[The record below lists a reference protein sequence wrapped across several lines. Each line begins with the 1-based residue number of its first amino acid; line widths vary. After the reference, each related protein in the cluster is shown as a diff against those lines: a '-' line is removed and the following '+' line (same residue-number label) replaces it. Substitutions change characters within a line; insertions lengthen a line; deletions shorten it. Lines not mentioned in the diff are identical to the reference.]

1 MLPFLI
7 TVHDRHRRLVC
18 IAFKVHLQVSKII
31 CLLYILFRKEKHE
44 FSNVQPASVLYALIG
59 SVTTRIVTM
68 SFGKVSILFLYCY
81 QLHYI

>member
-1 MLPFLI
+1 MVPFLI
-7 TVHDRHRRLVC
+7 TVHDRHVRLVC
-18 IAFKVHLQVSKII
+18 ITFKAHLQASKVIF
-31 CLLYILFRKEKHE
+31 LLYMLLRKEKHE

-68 SFGKVSILFLYCY
+68 SFGKVPILFLYYY